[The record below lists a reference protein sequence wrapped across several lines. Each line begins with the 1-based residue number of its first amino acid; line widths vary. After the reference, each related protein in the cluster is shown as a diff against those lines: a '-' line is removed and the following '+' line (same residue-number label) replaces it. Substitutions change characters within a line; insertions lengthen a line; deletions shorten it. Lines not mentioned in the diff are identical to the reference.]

1 MSITSAEA
9 ALLGLLTEGD
19 KHPYQIEKDVQ
30 FRDMRFWTELSMSAI
45 YKALV
50 KLETLG
56 YVEST
61 TQISEENRA
70 RKIYRITEEGLATF
84 KDKLAELLAEPEHLR
99 WQADIAFYNL
109 DVFPQPQQIELLSNY
124 KNKLQ
129 EKITEYRALEEFL
142 LQEKCSLYPQSISL
156 RPIYLLQGELAWVD
170 DFINRI
176 LAKN

>member
-1 MSITSAEA
+1 MSITSSEA

-45 YKALV
+45 YKTLV

-70 RKIYRITEEGLATF
+70 RKTYHITPEGTDALT
-84 KDKLAELLAEPEHLR
+84 DKLTELVSEPEHIR
-99 WQADIAFYNL
+99 WQADIAFYNF
-109 DVFPQPQQIELLSNY
+109 DIFPKDKQLELLLHY
-124 KNKLQ
+124 KAKLS
-129 EKITEYRALEEFL
+129 EKIIEYKALEEFL
-142 LQEKCSLYPQSISL
+142 VNEGCSMYPQSIST
-156 RPIYLLQGELAWVD
+156 RPMYLFQGEIDWVD
-170 DFINRI
+170 NFIDRI
-176 LAKN
+176 KDSK